1 MNVFSTGVLTGVVN
15 SLQVSPQFLLDK
27 FFPTVQ
33 TESSEEIHFDM
44 ENDVMGLAPFVLP
57 VVEGQLIAE
66 RGYVTK
72 TFKPAYIKPKHA
84 FEPQKALKRA
94 IGEPL
99 LGTFS
104 PEDRARRLVAQDLS
118 VQRTIIERR
127 LEWMASQVI
136 RTGSVTISGD
146 KYPTSVVSFGRDA
159 ALTVTVTGTAQWDDV
174 AANPL
179 GNLESWANLVYQK
192 SGSWPTDV
200 IMDKDAWSYF
210 RANSSVISIIDRQR
224 DVGMMPSLN
233 ENAPLY
239 NGGRLAGTVIGFN
252 IWVYVGYY
260 KDDVGVMTPYL
271 PSGTVLMLGDLMG
284 VRAFGAIQ
292 DEEAGIQAVP
302 MFSKSW
308 LVPDPGRRFI
318 MTQSAPLVVPYRV
331 NASLCATVL

>member
-15 SLQVSPQFLLDK
+15 SLHVTPQFLLDK

-33 TESSEEIHFDM
+33 TETSEEIHFDV

-99 LGTFS
+99 MGARS
-104 PEDRARRLVAQDLS
+104 PEDRARQLVAEDLR
-118 VQRTIIERR
+118 VQRVIIERR

-146 KYPTSVVSFGRDA
+146 KYPTTVVSFSRDA
-159 ALTVTVTGTAQWDDV
+159 ALTVTVSGTAQWDDT
-174 AANPL
+174 AQDPL
-179 GNLESWANLVYQK
+179 GNLETWANLVYQK

-200 IMDKDAWSYF
+200 IMDKDAWGHF
-210 RANSSVISIIDRQR
+210 RANEEVLAIIDRQR
-224 DVGMMPSLN
+224 SAGSPPSLN

-239 NGGRLAGTVIGFN
+239 NGGRLAGTVMGFN

-260 KDDVGVMTPYL
+260 KDDAGTMTPYL

-292 DEEAGIQAVP
+292 DEEAGIQALP
-302 MFSKSW
+302 FFSKSW

-331 NASLCATVL
+331 NASLAATVL